1 MAGKKSRDKGSRGER
16 EVRAILGKE
25 FKRTGYAGVSNPD
38 VSSDW
43 SCVSVKN
50 KAVPISLKK
59 ALQEILTLE
68 AQAPNKEHFVAVKVN
83 HKYLVIQRIEQFR
96 DNRC

>member
-1 MAGKKSRDKGSRGER
+1 MAGKMSRNKGSRGER
-16 EVRAILGKE
+16 EVRAILGNQ

-43 SCVSVKN
+43 ACVSVKN
-50 KAVPISLKK
+50 KALPISLTK
-59 ALQEILTLE
+59 ALLELVTLE
-68 AQAPNKEHFVAVKVN
+68 TQEPGKEHYVAVKVN
-83 HKYLVIQRIEQFR
+83 HTWLIIQRINQFK